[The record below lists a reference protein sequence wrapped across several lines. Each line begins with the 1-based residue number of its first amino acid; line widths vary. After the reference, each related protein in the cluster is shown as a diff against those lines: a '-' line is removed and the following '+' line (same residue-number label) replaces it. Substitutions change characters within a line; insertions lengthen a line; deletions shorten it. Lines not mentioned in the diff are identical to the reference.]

1 LSNAPQRSDGDPP
14 IIPVNRLRRETA
26 GMSTRVKA
34 LLAILLGLALVA
46 SGVLHFMDPGYF
58 EPLVPEQ
65 LGSAAAWVFVSG
77 VAEIAVGLGLVL
89 DRGHRRRAG
98 TALAVLLVVLYV
110 GNLNMWL
117 NDITIGE
124 TNLSTTGHVI
134 RALVQ
139 VLLIAAALWIG
150 GRLPKQG
157 RPAEL

>member
-77 VAEIAVGLGLVL
+77 VAEIAVGLGLVTT
-89 DRGHRRRAG
+89 RSRRDAA

-139 VLLIAAALWIG
+139 VLLVAAALWIG